1 MFALVSSRPSRP
13 RLTVT
18 VATAIAAGLI
28 TVASVPA
35 LATPQPAFRDAGRA
49 AAAWLAGQLVDGA
62 LPGFVGADWG
72 LTIDALLALQST
84 GTEPAAVAAITAAV
98 AANGDA
104 FTTFRTDQ
112 GDYVDGG
119 STAKVLVASVASG
132 NDPRSFGGHDWRQRT
147 LDLIHDADQGAKA
160 GWLYDKSPT
169 ATEGENLFG
178 QSLAVIGLARSGG
191 VPQPV
196 VDFLI
201 KQQCPGGGFR
211 LYPGAGGT
219 ACAEDPTDKQIM
231 DVDATAVA
239 MQALIAAAEAGATG
253 TAEPLADAT
262 AWLLSVQADTG
273 SFSGSAVTAYP
284 NTNST
289 GLAGQALAAVG
300 EHAAAAK
307 AAAFV
312 AAQQLTASNAGKAA
326 AHVGAIAYTP
336 DALQVAAANG
346 IGDFELDQWR
356 RATSQAIL
364 GLTQVPLGRIGT
376 DDPGPAPSPTASA
389 TTTPTAT
396 PSPTVPA
403 TEPPASASPTGEPG
417 AGTPTTPP
425 TTTAPAVG
433 GRLPVTGAA
442 LTWYAVSGAAML
454 LAGATLLLL
463 LRRQGRRP

>member
-1 MFALVSSRPSRP
+1 ML
-13 RLTVT
+13 
-18 VATAIAAGLI
+18 
-28 TVASVPA
+28 
-35 LATPQPAFRDAGRA
+35 FR
-49 AAAWLAGQLVDGA
+49 
-62 LPGFVGADWG
+62 
-72 LTIDALLALQST
+72 S
-84 GTEPAAVAAITAAV
+84 
-98 AANGDA
+98 
-104 FTTFRTDQ
+104 
-112 GDYVDGG
+112 
-119 STAKVLVASVASG
+119 
-132 NDPRSFGGHDWRQRT
+132 
-147 LDLIHDADQGAKA
+147 
-160 GWLYDKSPT
+160 
-169 ATEGENLFG
+169 
-178 QSLAVIGLARSGG
+178 
-191 VPQPV
+191 
-196 VDFLI
+196 
-201 KQQCPGGGFR
+201 CPGGGFR

-273 SFSGSAVTAYP
+273 SFSGGAVTAYP